1 MNDKK
6 ILIVDFDAESLIALS
21 NLVYEEGFQAET
33 AADGLTAYEKFRSGN
48 FDLVILEPMLPKLH
62 GFELCKRIVGHP
74 DRKVPIII
82 VTAIYREPSCRL
94 ESLNVHGAAAFFTK
108 PYNKEE
114 LRSKMLQLLVEE
126 QEHAPAKTVQFAP
139 AKAPA
144 AARSAVP
151 AAPASPPP
159 AAAAPKSPVPD
170 LRDLLDAKPASREP
184 KPAKPVVDIEKELQE
199 VVSGFVGP
207 AKKKEVKVPRMPEI
221 KPLREETW
229 TGKQAREVKEQGDKD
244 IDLLLKDAI
253 GELAPMPK
261 KKKPE
266 IPVPE
271 VRIAP
276 GTRPVAPEPA
286 VKPAPTVEP
295 EPKPVRPERAS
306 VAREI
311 KQRLPFQAEK
321 PNNIPR
327 PGLRP
332 NLEKGSVPFDID
344 RTLIEI
350 DKIPFDAA
358 KPSAEDKRHADTLR
372 PHNKKQGL
380 FEEYGEPPKKRV
392 SFAVIGAAAGL
403 LLVATSAAFFVL
415 KSKKPAPSASESFST
430 VRSAPPVDQTARP
443 ENTKLY
449 PDTQGAE
456 LKPEPKKV
464 VTKKVEEPPVEIGAP
479 IQPAFP
485 PEGAPVHIQDQPL
498 MNTAAPLKS
507 ETGTAV
513 QAPPAGQAGAP
524 PQAKSAPVS
533 ADPQKVQSPALQKAK
548 EGALVPFDQIDTAPV
563 LIRRVDP
570 KYPPLALRSGVG
582 GIISVNA
589 LISEKGD
596 VLRTEILKGVKD
608 GFGLEGAAEM
618 AVRLWKFRPAQKDGV
633 NVKVWKS
640 FDINFV
646 PNPKSS

>member
-62 GFELCKRIVGHP
+62 GFELCKRILGHP
-74 DRKVPIII
+74 DKKVPIII

-108 PYNKEE
+108 PYNKDE
-114 LRSKMLQLLVEE
+114 LRAKMLQLLVDER
-126 QEHAPAKTVQFAP
+126 EHAPAKTVQSAP
-139 AKAPA
+139 ARAQ
-144 AARSAVP
+144 

-159 AAAAPKSPVPD
+159 TAEAPPKSPAPD
-170 LRDLLDAKPASREP
+170 LRDFLDAKPASREP

-199 VVSGFVGP
+199 VVSGFVG
-207 AKKKEVKVPRMPEI
+207 ASKKKEVKVPRMPEV

-229 TGKQAREVKEQGDKD
+229 TAKEVNKAKDQADKD
-244 IDLLLKDAI
+244 IDVLIKDAI
-253 GELAPMPK
+253 GELATIPK

-266 IPVPE
+266 IPVPK
-271 VRIAP
+271 VRVAP
-276 GTRPVAPEPA
+276 GPKPVSPEPA
-286 VKPAPTVEP
+286 LKPAPAAEP

-311 KQRLPFQAEK
+311 KQGLPFQADK

-327 PGLRP
+327 PSLRP

-358 KPSAEDKRHADTLR
+358 KPSIQDDRHADPLR
-372 PHNKKQGL
+372 PHDKKQTL
-380 FEEYGEPPKKRV
+380 FEEYGEPPKKKV
-392 SFAVIGAAAGL
+392 SFAVIGAAASL

-415 KSKKPAPSASESFST
+415 KSKKPAPPASESFAT
-430 VRSAPPVDQTARP
+430 VQPAPAAEQAARP

-464 VTKKVEEPPVEIGAP
+464 VTKTVEEPPVEIGAP

-498 MNTAAPLKS
+498 MNTTAPLKS

-513 QAPPAGQAGAP
+513 QSPPAGQAGAP
-524 PQAKSAPVS
+524 PQAKTAPPA
-533 ADPQKVQSPALQKAK
+533 ADQRKVQSPALQKAK
-548 EGALVPFDQIDTAPV
+548 EGALVPLDHVDIAPV
-563 LIRRVDP
+563 LTRRVDP

-608 GFGLEGAAEM
+608 GFGLEGAAET